1 MCNSRDLDKK
11 LLTLLPPFLQ
21 AGILS
26 MGHGAQFVVLIL
38 GGPTEWHIP
47 TILTLVRHVWAYVC
61 MRLGHW

>member
-26 MGHGAQFVVLIL
+26 VGHGAQFVVLIL

-47 TILTLVRHVWAYVC
+47 LS
-61 MRLGHW
+61 